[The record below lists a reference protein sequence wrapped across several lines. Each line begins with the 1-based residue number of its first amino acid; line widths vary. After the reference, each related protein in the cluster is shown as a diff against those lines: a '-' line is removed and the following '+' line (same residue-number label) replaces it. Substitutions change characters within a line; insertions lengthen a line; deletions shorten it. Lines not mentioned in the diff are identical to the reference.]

1 MAGMAGALQFGSLWA
16 GIVGLILGALFC
28 FALYY
33 VPGILGMQTGMPL
46 YVVGSS
52 TFGTK
57 GGILIPGLLM
67 GFLQI
72 GWHAVFTFSAASFF
86 MSAIGSDAGPNSPLF
101 WIVCIVLQKLVCE
114 LRNICVQ
121 PKIGIFSCWC
131 LMAPILSNTPCGST

>member
-1 MAGMAGALQFGSLWA
+1 MGNGTLPAYLKSAKPNPAENRTPWYKNTAPSYAGIFLSVPFMAGMAGALQFGSLWA

-72 GWHAVFTFSAASFF
+72 GRASCRERVFV
-86 MSAIGSDAGPNSPLF
+86 G
-101 WIVCIVLQKLVCE
+101 V
-114 LRNICVQ
+114 
-121 PKIGIFSCWC
+121 
-131 LMAPILSNTPCGST
+131 